1 MGPPPRV
8 RGKVRSGSRCW
19 RQRRITPACAGKRWL
34 ITDTCPAKA
43 DHPRVCGE
51 KTSTSPSS
59 SLDKGSPPRVRGKAH
74 AAVLHGGEIRITPA
88 YAGKR
93 AATAHPAAAHR
104 DHPRVCGEKCFSE
117 EHPQIR
123 LGSPPRVRGKV
134 SLLAHALRVGGIT
147 PACAGKRPK
156 AASISAATLDHPR
169 VCGEKTLR
177 GCERR
182 QLDGSPPRVRGKGR
196 DSY

>member
-1 MGPPPRV
+1 M
-8 RGKVRSGSRCW
+8 
-19 RQRRITPACAGKRWL
+19 
-34 ITDTCPAKA
+34 
-43 DHPRVCGE
+43 CGE

-93 AATAHPAAAHR
+93 AATAHPAAAHW

-123 LGSPPRVRGKV
+123 LGSPPRVRGKDQKPPR
-134 SLLAHALRVGGIT
+134 SLLRHWIT
-147 PACAGKRPK
+147 PACAGKRLCG
-156 AASISAATLDHPR
+156 AASAGNSMDHPR
-169 VCGEKTLR
+169 VCGEKGETATNVCNGL
-177 GCERR
+177 
-182 QLDGSPPRVRGKGR
+182 GSPPRVRGKDAAVVLLHSIDRITPACAGK
-196 DSY
+196 SHG